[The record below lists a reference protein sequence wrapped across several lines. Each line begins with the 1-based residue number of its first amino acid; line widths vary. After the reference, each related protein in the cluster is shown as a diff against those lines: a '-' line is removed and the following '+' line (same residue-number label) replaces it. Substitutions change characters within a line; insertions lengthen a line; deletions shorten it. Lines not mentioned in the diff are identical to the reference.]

1 MVKERVISQRK
12 VDYRARLEKCFRDFK
27 NILIIGVDNVG
38 SNQLQKIRIALRG
51 KAEVVMGKNTIIR
64 KIVRGLL
71 EENPKLEKLLPLVW
85 LNIGFVFTNEDIQ
98 TIRNIVVS
106 YRVPAAA
113 RVGSVAPVDCVV
125 PAGPT
130 GLDPG
135 QTNFFQVLNIA
146 TKIVKGSI
154 EITSDVLLVK
164 AGEKVNPSHV
174 SLLAKL
180 DIKPFFYGVKVETVY
195 DDGAVYPASLL
206 DLSHADL
213 MGKFLS
219 AVQKQ
224 TLVSLAIGWPTATT
238 VPHMLARAY
247 TNLLSLAVTTD
258 IKFEQADR
266 YKLFF
271 EDPAAYTAKYG
282 AGGAAPAAGGS
293 GAGGAAPAKQAE
305 AAKAPEPEP
314 EEEDIG
320 LGGGL
325 FD

>member
-1 MVKERVISQRK
+1 MVKERVVSQRK
-12 VDYRARLEKCFRDFK
+12 VDYRARLEKCFRDYK

-51 KAEVVMGKNTIIR
+51 KAEIVMGKNTIIR
-64 KIVRGLL
+64 KILRGMI

-85 LNIGFVFTNEDIQ
+85 MNIGFVFTNEDIQ
-98 TIRNIVVS
+98 TIRSIVVS

-113 RVGSVAPVDCVV
+113 RVGAIAPVDCIV

-135 QTNFFQVLNIA
+135 QTNFFQVLNIG

-154 EITSDVLLVK
+154 EIVSDVLLVK
-164 AGEKVNPSHV
+164 AGDKINPSHV

-180 DIKPFFYGVKVETVY
+180 DIKPFFYGVTISNVY

-213 MGKFLS
+213 MTKFMG

-271 EDPAAYTAKYG
+271 EDPAAFTAKYG
-282 AGGAAPAAGGS
+282 AGGAPSGGAAPAA
-293 GAGGAAPAKQAE
+293 GAAPAKQAE

>member
-12 VDYRARLEKCFRDFK
+12 LDYRARLEKCFRDYK

-51 KAEVVMGKNTIIR
+51 KATIVMGKNTIIR
-64 KIVRGLL
+64 KILRGMI

-85 LNIGFVFTNEDIQ
+85 MNIGFVFTNEDIQ
-98 TIRNIVVS
+98 AIRQVVVS

-113 RVGSVAPVDCVV
+113 RVGSVAPVDCIV

-135 QTNFFQVLNIA
+135 QTNFFQVLNIG

-154 EITSDVLLVK
+154 EIVSDVALIK
-164 AGEKVNPSHV
+164 AGEKVNASHV

-180 DIKPFFYGVKVETVY
+180 DIKPFFYGVTINTVY

-206 DLSHADL
+206 DLSHNDL

-258 IKFEQADR
+258 IKFEQAER

-282 AGGAAPAAGGS
+282 GAASGGAAPA
-293 GAGGAAPAKQAE
+293 AGGAAPAKQAE